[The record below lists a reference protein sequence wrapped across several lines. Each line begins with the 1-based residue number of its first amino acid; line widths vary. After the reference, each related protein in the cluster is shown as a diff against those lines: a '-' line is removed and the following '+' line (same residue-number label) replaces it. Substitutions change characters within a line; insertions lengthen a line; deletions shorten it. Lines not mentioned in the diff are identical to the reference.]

1 MIGNGAKP
9 GGRRPFDWEAAGH
22 ELGESLNAHHAVVV
36 VGVDPMTTG
45 RVAIGIARA
54 QAFKRRVAVGDL
66 FAESP
71 PIHELVHTN
80 DPHGLVDSFLY
91 GVSLTKIAYEV
102 PGAGQL
108 FVMPSGTEPPEY
120 EEILPNPRWHRLTAG
135 FREVGA
141 LLVLAAPASAPR
153 LEDLVAATD
162 GAILVGDAV
171 PRKLP
176 VAAVIASVREPK
188 TDAAAASASQVSGQ
202 AGAQAT
208 QSSSSP
214 DAGEMPW
221 WKRKQAALL
230 GVLLAIVIAA
240 IVGWLAY
247 RPFASDKAR
256 IGRKPDTTK
265 LATNVLAQRS
275 DSGGRDFVATD
286 SATGAPLTVPVV
298 SNPADSA
305 QAAAYGL
312 EIVADYT
319 QAGAIMRLQRDTK
332 ILPAATYAP
341 VLIQG
346 ARWFKAIAGAATTR
360 AAADTLLTILEHD
373 KKLPDGGRVARLP
386 YAFLIDSVRPAAVS
400 EVVADYVSK
409 GQPVY
414 ALLQPNSWAWV
425 LAGAFETPE
434 QSSLYAETL
443 RSTRKEPVVLVYRKG
458 RMF

>member
-1 MIGNGAKP
+1 VIGGANKS
-9 GGRRPFDWEAAGH
+9 GRKLFDWEAAGH
-22 ELGESLNAHHAVVV
+22 ELGESLNAHHAIVV
-36 VGVDPMTTG
+36 VGIDPMTTG

-91 GVSLTKIAYEV
+91 GVSLSKIAYEV

-120 EEILPNPRWHRLTAG
+120 EEIFPNPRWHRLTAG

-162 GAILVGDAV
+162 GAILVGEAV

-176 VAAVIASVREPK
+176 VAAVLASIREPK
-188 TDAAAASASQVSGQ
+188 PDVP
-202 AGAQAT
+202 AT
-208 QSSSSP
+208 QPQPRDDKPASTP
-214 DAGEMPW
+214 TPVEMPW
-221 WKRKQAALL
+221 WKKRQTAIAGVIIALAL
-230 GVLLAIVIAA
+230 AA

-247 RPFASDKAR
+247 RPLAGEKAR
-256 IGRKPDTTK
+256 IGRRPDSTK
-265 LATNVLAQRS
+265 VATNVIVQGL
-275 DSGGRDFVATD
+275 DSSRHD
-286 SATGAPLTVPVV
+286 STSADSIGGAPLTIPVV
-298 SNPADSA
+298 SNPADSS
-305 QAAAYGL
+305 QAAAYGI

-319 QAGAIMRLQRDTK
+319 QAGAIMRLQRDSK
-332 ILPAATYAP
+332 MLPAATYAP

-346 ARWFKAIAGAATTR
+346 ARWFKAIAGAANTR
-360 AAADTLLTILEHD
+360 TAADSLLANLARD
-373 KKLPDGGRVARLP
+373 KKLADGGRIARLP
-386 YAFLIDSVRPAAVS
+386 YAFLIDTVRPAAVP

-414 ALLQPNSWAWV
+414 ALLQPNGWAWV
-425 LAGAFETPE
+425 LAGAFESPE